1 MKNVRK
7 YEIHYFMD
15 KHCTTVSHR
24 LPQSWTQIYQLQTC
38 SPGLWSQTFVKEWV
52 ILKILSTVLTE
63 FERGAFILN
72 HPKSVFVSSILDI
85 RQSAIS
91 GIIAKWNLLGTKV
104 TQPWESRSYK
114 VAKQS
119 YWVLMLVVKLSHHQ
133 SADLTTS
140 CGIIRTK
147 TMHQSFMVFVAQYFC
162 AHSVSQI
169 HIVWEPSGKGNPSQS
184 VEEQK

>member
-7 YEIHYFMD
+7 NEIHYFMD
-15 KHCTTVSHR
+15 KHCATVSHR

-72 HPKSVFVSSILDI
+72 HPKSVFVSSILGI

-119 YWVLMLVVKLSHHQ
+119 YWVLMLVVKSPPVCWSNNVLWNHQ
-133 SADLTTS
+133 DKNYASELH
-140 CGIIRTK
+140 GIRGPILLCT
-147 TMHQSFMVFVAQYFC
+147 
-162 AHSVSQI
+162 
-169 HIVWEPSGKGNPSQS
+169 
-184 VEEQK
+184 

>member
-1 MKNVRK
+1 MVSWSNVSYNTYTHIQVNRHFQRNIFLSRDKMLFMRKNEK
-7 YEIHYFMD
+7 CEKIWNTLFYGQTLTGEPSQ
-15 KHCTTVSHR
+15 TTC
-24 LPQSWTQIYQLQTC
+24 P
-38 SPGLWSQTFVKEWV
+38 PGLWSQTFVKEWV

-119 YWVLMLVVKLSHHQ
+119 YWVLMLVVKSPPVCWSNNVLWNHQ
-133 SADLTTS
+133 DKNYASELH
-140 CGIIRTK
+140 GIRGPILLCT
-147 TMHQSFMVFVAQYFC
+147 
-162 AHSVSQI
+162 
-169 HIVWEPSGKGNPSQS
+169 
-184 VEEQK
+184 